1 MIKIS
6 AAVAAVTLA
15 ACSSPQDMGD
25 AVGIDPV
32 SASEASG
39 ETLDER
45 LADRENPREI
55 KIENDQM
62 KFAFSWPAEA
72 VAIPALDAVFEARA
86 KAEQDKF
93 AAMTAEA
100 KADAEEYGYPYRA
113 YDFSKG
119 WDVAGDT
126 PRLMSLAA
134 GTYAYTGGAHGNSWF
149 DSMVWD
155 RENGTQMAQT
165 DLFATP
171 AALEGA
177 VREAYC
183 TGLKAERTE
192 RLGENTMNGTGIFD
206 SCPALEELVVV
217 LGSSTGTAFD
227 TINLLAAPY
236 VAGSYAEGPYEVTVP
251 VTQAVID
258 AAKPDYREAF
268 AVGS

>member
-6 AAVAAVTLA
+6 VAVAAVALA
-15 ACSSPQDMGD
+15 ACSSPQEMGE
-25 AVGIDPV
+25 AVGIDSV
-32 SASEASG
+32 SAADPSDES
-39 ETLDER
+39 LDER
-45 LADRENPREI
+45 LASRQDPREI

-72 VAIPALDAVFEARA
+72 VAVPALNAVFEARA

-100 KADAEEYGYPYRA
+100 MADAKEYGYPYRA

-119 WDVAGDT
+119 WDVAADT
-126 PRLMSLAA
+126 PRFLSLAA

-149 DSMVWD
+149 DSFVWD
-155 RENGTQMAQT
+155 RETGMQMAQT
-165 DLFATP
+165 DLFTSP
-171 AALEGA
+171 AALETA

-183 TGLKAERTE
+183 TGLKAERAE
-192 RLGENTMNGTGIFD
+192 RLGENMLSGTDIFD

-217 LGSSTGTAFD
+217 LETSGGSAFD
-227 TINLLAAPY
+227 AISLMAAPY
-236 VAGSYAEGPYEVTVP
+236 VAGSYAEGPYEVKVP

-258 AAKPDYREAF
+258 AAKPDYRAAF
-268 AVGS
+268 AVAS